1 MNVVVRP
8 ARAGDGAGL
17 ARAAVDLA
25 EQYVQLDPERFKIPS
40 EAGQVTR
47 TEAELREP
55 LAVERLWLVAEV
67 DGDAVGEVQAFI
79 EEPPDDAALQ
89 PQRDV
94 EFRRVYV
101 NYIAV
106 QAAFR
111 GRGVGTRLMEAVE
124 HWARDH
130 EAALIVTDTNL
141 RSEDAVRFYEQQ
153 GFTRQSVILRKRL
166 V

>member
-1 MNVVVRP
+1 VNVVVRP
-8 ARAGDGAGL
+8 ARSGDGAGL

-25 EQYVQLDPERFKIPS
+25 EQYAQLDPDRFKIPS
-40 EAGQVTR
+40 EADHVTR
-47 TEAELREP
+47 TESELREP
-55 LAVERLWLVAEV
+55 LAAERLWLVAEV
-67 DGDAVGEVQAFI
+67 DGEAVGEVQAFI
-79 EEPPDDAALQ
+79 EEPLDDAALQ
-89 PQRDV
+89 AQRDV
-94 EFRRVYV
+94 ELRRVYV

-111 GRGVGTRLMEAVE
+111 SRGLGTRLMDAVE
-124 HWARDH
+124 QWARDR

-166 V
+166 A